1 MRYISLAAISVVASV
16 VAAFSAAPD
25 HLLDMKGGFLL
36 ATPAVQSDTDSL
48 LSILRIVGNPT
59 TTGRMLALNA
69 NALDDHTA
77 IDIRAFAQHGGTKV
91 TLVEIFGNNAV
102 IASCP
107 TPVPAPDPTDTTGQ
121 CNYRWPAA
129 SMIAG
134 NNELRMEF
142 VRASDGLRFQTYG
155 RIGKP

>member
-1 MRYISLAAISVVASV
+1 MKHISIAAICVVASV
-16 VAAFSAAPD
+16 VAAFSATPD

-36 ATPAVQSDTDSL
+36 ATPAVQSDTDNF
-48 LSILRIVGNPT
+48 LSILRIVGNPS
-59 TTGRMLALNA
+59 TTGRMLSLNA
-69 NALDDHTA
+69 RALDDRTA
-77 IDIRAFAQHGGTKV
+77 VDIRAFAQHGGTKV
-91 TLVEIFGNNAV
+91 TLVEIFGNNVV

-107 TPVPAPDPTDTTGQ
+107 TVASATDPADTTGQ
-121 CNYRWPAA
+121 CNYSWPAA
-129 SMIAG
+129 RMITG

>member
-1 MRYISLAAISVVASV
+1 MNRPMKYVLTSLLVAAPLAALAV
-16 VAAFSAAPD
+16 PD

-48 LSILRIVGNPT
+48 LSILRIVGNPN
-59 TTGRMLALNA
+59 TTGRMLSFNA
-69 NALDDHTA
+69 AATEDHTGL
-77 IDIRAFAQHGGTKV
+77 DIRAFAQHGGTKV
-91 TLVEIFGNNAV
+91 TLVEIFGNNVV

-107 TPVPAPDPTDTTGQ
+107 TVAPDTEGQ